1 MATTSF
7 SIRLSKDEERIA
19 QLLTRDAWVYF
30 SSLISSR
37 DLFHVKEIPMMPR
50 SGSIT
55 IVADEEVVQY
65 YLDFSSAY
73 EEELA
78 LAGWEVSR
86 SKAAARSFCVKLQDI
101 SGQVAG
107 AGRRSQ
113 EAVG

>member
-7 SIRLSKDEERIA
+7 CIRLTKDEEKIA

-30 SSLISSR
+30 SSLISTR

-50 SGSIT
+50 SGSMT
-55 IVADEEVVQY
+55 IAADEELVQY

-78 LAGWEVSR
+78 LSGWDSSR
-86 SKAAARSFCVKLQDI
+86 SNTVAQSFRVKLQDI